1 MSIGIPIKLL
11 HEAEG
16 HIVTLETV
24 TGEVY
29 RGKLIE
35 AEDNMNCQIQNITM
49 TARDGKVTNLEQVF
63 VRGSQIRFLILPDM
77 LKNAP
82 MFRPKSRAK
91 GLATGKPS
99 FRGKNVC
106 NLVCLFSNYCPPQ
119 MCCYVMNVKICVLCI
134 FFCHM

>member
-82 MFRPKSRAK
+82 MFKPKSKAK

-99 FRGKNVC
+99 FRGNAITYAIT
-106 NLVCLFSNYCPPQ
+106 L
-119 MCCYVMNVKICVLCI
+119 
-134 FFCHM
+134 

>member
-1 MSIGIPIKLL
+1 MLELLLIFCHQEAASSLYPSPIMSIGIPIKLL

-82 MFRPKSRAK
+82 MFKPKSKAK

-99 FRGKNVC
+99 FRGKYYHMNCNV
-106 NLVCLFSNYCPPQ
+106 SA
-119 MCCYVMNVKICVLCI
+119 
-134 FFCHM
+134 

>member
-82 MFRPKSRAK
+82 MFKPKSKAK

-99 FRGKNVC
+99 FRGKYYHLSCNVP
-106 NLVCLFSNYCPPQ
+106 V
-119 MCCYVMNVKICVLCI
+119 
-134 FFCHM
+134 

>member
-16 HIVTLETV
+16 HIVTMETV

-63 VRGSQIRFLILPDM
+63 IRGSQIRFLILPDM

-82 MFRPKSRAK
+82 MFRPKSKAK

-99 FRGKNVC
+99 FRGNHP
-106 NLVCLFSNYCPPQ
+106 S
-119 MCCYVMNVKICVLCI
+119 
-134 FFCHM
+134 